1 MTEVQIVALV
11 IAIATSVLVGSL
23 ASRRVGFVLGAASAL
38 IPSVA
43 FLAAALLPIGWFGR
57 WFALIFAIAAVCK
70 GFALARANG
79 LSIGT
84 VRGLAYL
91 SLYPGLDPSLGFVRD
106 PVARRG
112 RALGQAFVGILECAA
127 CLALASW
134 ARRAGVLDAGLF
146 PASWSRAATLT
157 LYFDGGFRGAMGFV
171 AAAGFSTERIFRAP
185 WLLADLGDFWGRRW
199 NRFIGRTLHVEV
211 FARLQ
216 RRFGRALAVMGA
228 FVASGILHEVLFVL
242 LSGTPPG
249 EYLAFFG
256 LQGVAL
262 LLGARLFPS
271 RSRAPWVRVARRGY
285 GWFVLLATAP
295 LFFGNAY
302 RTGLPFEKVLQ

>member
-1 MTEVQIVALV
+1 MTGIQLGALV
-11 IAIATSVLVGSL
+11 IALATSVVAGTL
-23 ASRRVGFVLGAASAL
+23 ASRRVGIVLGAASAL

-70 GFALARANG
+70 GFALARANA

-91 SLYPGLDPSLGFVRD
+91 ALYPGLEPSLAFVRD
-106 PVARRG
+106 PAARRG
-112 RALGQAFVGILECAA
+112 PALGQTLVGLLECVA
-127 CLALASW
+127 CLGLASW
-134 ARRAGVLDAGLF
+134 ARRVGVLDAGTF
-146 PASWSRAATLT
+146 PAAWARAATLT
-157 LYFDGGFRGAMGFV
+157 LYFDGAFRGAMGLV
-171 AAAGFSTERIFRAP
+171 AAAGFATERVFRDP
-185 WLLADLGDFWGRRW
+185 WLLSDLGDFWGRRW

-211 FARLQ
+211 FTRLQ
-216 RRFGRALAVMGA
+216 PKFGRALAVMGA

-242 LSGTPPG
+242 LSGTRPG

-262 LLGARLFPS
+262 LVGARLFPG
-271 RSRAPWVRVARRGY
+271 RSRVPWVRVARRAY
-285 GWFVLLATAP
+285 GWLVLLATAP
-295 LFFGNAY
+295 LFFGTAY
-302 RTGLPFEKVLQ
+302 QAGLTFDSVIR